1 MTRLPVCA
9 FAMLLV
15 LAATPETA
23 SAQAR
28 GRMSGGGPT
37 ASPAGRGSGAQ
48 ARGAMGAAARPPAM
62 TAAPAS
68 NRRVAAPTNGRFD
81 MRPTRHVFI
90 PPLYPPY
97 YGNYY
102 TGINDP
108 YGYAPFYPGYPY
120 FNPYP
125 EQYYEAP
132 SQSQNDSD
140 LAYQLALLTREVE
153 RLRQDQAYSAPP
165 PPPAQ
170 VAPPAPAQTRAPEPP
185 AAPIT
190 LVFRDGH
197 RLLIQNYAVVRETLW
212 VLGELTSTRIA
223 IRDLDLDATHRAN
236 PGRTLLLPRPQ
247 QPSG

>member
-1 MTRLPVCA
+1 MTRLPVCV
-9 FAMLLV
+9 FATLLV
-15 LAATPETA
+15 LAATLGTA
-23 SAQAR
+23 SAQGR
-28 GRMSGGGPT
+28 GRMSGGGAP
-37 ASPAGRGSGAQ
+37 

-68 NRRVAAPTNGRFD
+68 HQHVAAPTNGRFD
-81 MRPTRHVFI
+81 MRPTRQVFI

-108 YGYAPFYPGYPY
+108 YGYAPFYPGSSY
-120 FNPYP
+120 FNPYSEP
-125 EQYYEAP
+125 YYQEP

-153 RLRQDQAYSAPP
+153 RLRQDQAYPAPP
-165 PPPAQ
+165 PPQ
-170 VAPPAPAQTRAPEPP
+170 VAPPAPAPARAPEPP

-190 LVFRDGH
+190 LLFRDGH
-197 RLLIQNYAVVRETLW
+197 RLTIHNYAVVRETLW

-223 IRDLDLDATHRAN
+223 LRDLDLDATHRAN

-247 QPSG
+247 PAD